1 MLLSACLLFV
11 SFLILSPSLLF
22 FLFCLREGP
31 RPERGRTHQLWTLQF
46 LWQKITHLGCA
57 LSSEMSTVLY
67 LGFFTWLEESPVFL
81 VEHTRPSAKSLCSR
95 RVFGKWPPWWLF
107 LLLPA
112 RPHPALT
119 QQFALMAF
127 LELPHVPSGHFSENQ
142 SQEWDLETWGALHL
156 SLRWLLGDHGGSEC

>member
-31 RPERGRTHQLWTLQF
+31 RPERGRAHQLWTLQF

-95 RVFGKWPPWWLF
+95 RVFGKWLPWWLF

-112 RPHPALT
+112 RPHLLNNFP
-119 QQFALMAF
+119 
-127 LELPHVPSGHFSENQ
+127 
-142 SQEWDLETWGALHL
+142 WWL
-156 SLRWLLGDHGGSEC
+156 SLNSHMSPQVTSLKTKARNETSRHGVLSTFL